1 MTDEQTS
8 DLKESSTETINQ
20 RFRLTMDFTLEIH
33 EITKETVRNY
43 YEGTNMTDDRWEFA
57 GRQRRLQLALLN
69 NQKIL
74 RKFLITL
81 LASEAEYLL
90 SAGDENV
97 FKIGGYESIFWPLFL
112 SMDKEDAD
120 YFQETKEFDDLPE
133 ATEMVSDSFVVK
145 CSSVDLTEL
154 KVLAEGEVKKET
166 ELIRLITK

>member
-1 MTDEQTS
+1 MTDEQRL

-20 RFRLTMDFTLEIH
+20 RFRLTMDFILEIH

-43 YEGTNMTDDRWEFA
+43 YEGTDMNHGRWEFA
-57 GRQRRLQLALLN
+57 RRQRRLQLALLN

-90 SAGDENV
+90 SVSDENV
-97 FKIGGYESIFWPLFL
+97 FNIGSYESIFWPLFL
-112 SMDKEDAD
+112 SMDKEDSD
-120 YFQETKEFDDLPE
+120 YFQETREFDDLPE

-145 CSSVDLTEL
+145 CSNVALTEL
-154 KVLAEGEVKKET
+154 KVLAIGEVKKEV
-166 ELIRLITK
+166 ELIRPIT